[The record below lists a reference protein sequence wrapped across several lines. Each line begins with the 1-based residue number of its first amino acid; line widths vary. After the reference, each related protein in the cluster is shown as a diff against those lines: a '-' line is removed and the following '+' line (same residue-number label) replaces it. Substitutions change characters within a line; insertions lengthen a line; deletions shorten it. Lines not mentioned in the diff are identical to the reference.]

1 MSNKL
6 LKFFATGA
14 YISYIPTAILKGKKN
29 TGAGLLG
36 TFEAFLLVV
45 FFMPKNY
52 WAYALVLAVF
62 TAFSVYVSDKV
73 DFGDGK
79 KDDPKIVIDEIAG
92 YFFAMLFL
100 PQTATMLILAF
111 VLFRIF
117 DTTKIGFIR
126 KLENFDF
133 GKSSKKFPSAGLA
146 VVLDDVAAGVISNLL
161 IRVMLFLNII
171 TL

>member
-1 MSNKL
+1 MVNNF

-36 TFEAFLLVV
+36 TFEGFLLLV
-45 FFMPKNY
+45 FFMPTNY
-52 WAYALVLAVF
+52 FAYACVLALFTVF
-62 TAFSVYVSDKV
+62 AVYVSDRV

-100 PQTATMLILAF
+100 PQSATVLILAF

-117 DTTKIGFIR
+117 DTTKISFIR
-126 KLENFDF
+126 KLESFDF
-133 GKSSKKFPSAGLA
+133 GKSSKNFPSAGLA
-146 VVLDDVAAGVISNLL
+146 VVLDDVAAGVIANLL
-161 IRVMLFLNII
+161 IRVMLFLNLI
-171 TL
+171 TV